1 MGPFER
7 SSCPSTP
14 ALSIAQ
20 GLLQSM
26 VYFRIKWP
34 RHLKRSCEVDGRG
47 LAKCGFASVGFVAKC
62 AGLTTVPPFIPIL
75 ISLFATGSSTVAHG
89 LGPTALFTEYVLG
102 LPMCACSGAWV
113 LGCLPRGCWFC
124 ASWVAKVVFGVLDQQ
139 SSEYLHDC
147 LSQVLV

>member
-1 MGPFER
+1 M
-7 SSCPSTP
+7 
-14 ALSIAQ
+14 
-20 GLLQSM
+20 
-26 VYFRIKWP
+26 
-34 RHLKRSCEVDGRG
+34 DGRG

-113 LGCLPRGCWFC
+113 LGCLLRG
-124 ASWVAKVVFGVLDQQ
+124 
-139 SSEYLHDC
+139 
-147 LSQVLV
+147 